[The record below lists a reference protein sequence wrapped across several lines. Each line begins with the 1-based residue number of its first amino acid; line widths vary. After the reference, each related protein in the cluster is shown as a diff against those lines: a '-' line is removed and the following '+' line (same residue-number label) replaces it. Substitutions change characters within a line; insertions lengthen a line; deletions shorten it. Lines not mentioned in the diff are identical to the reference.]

1 MPKRVYHGNL
11 QVRYKVDE
19 FDVIIVGA
27 GPAGATA
34 AYMLAKAG
42 LSVVVIE
49 RGQEPGSKNVS
60 GGLIYAQIYDEIFP
74 NFWDEA
80 PVERA
85 IAGHS
90 VVFLGDTAATAMDYR
105 DEAVAPPYNA
115 FSVLR
120 AKFDPWLAAQAEE
133 AGAMV
138 MPGFTVDELIVE
150 NGRICG
156 VKAGGDEL
164 RASVTIIAEGTRS
177 QLLKQAGLRE
187 DYAPKDVSIGIKEVI
202 KLPEQTITDRFQ
214 CLNEKEGAAYTLV
227 GHTAGAEGGGFIY
240 ANRDTLSL
248 GVVVKIDSVYKS
260 KKQPHEILDEFKSHP
275 FVQRLINGGEV
286 VEYSAQTVHRGGFH
300 LIPNLVGDGY
310 VVAGSAAR
318 LLLNNVMTLRG
329 MDVAV
334 ASAVAAAKAIIDAK
348 ANEDFSAAGLASYEQ
363 HFKETSV
370 YKDME
375 TFKDVYPLLE
385 NKRLF
390 NTYPEM
396 VCALMEDMFS
406 VQTQPGKKGY
416 RALRDRMKENDVSL
430 WDVAKDMYQIG
441 KGVAI

>member
-1 MPKRVYHGNL
+1 MDK
-11 QVRYKVDE
+11 
-19 FDVIIVGA
+19 FDVVIVGA

-34 AYMLAKAG
+34 AYLLAKAG
-42 LSVVVIE
+42 LTVVVIE

-74 NFWDEA
+74 RFWDEA

-90 VVFLGDTAATAMDYR
+90 VVFLGKKSATAMDFR
-105 DEAVAPPYNA
+105 DQALEPPYNS

-120 AKFDPWLAAQAEE
+120 AKFDPWLAARAEE

-138 MPGFTVDELIVE
+138 MPGFTVDDLVVE
-150 NGRICG
+150 NGRVHG
-156 VKAGGDEL
+156 VRAGGDEL
-164 RASVTIIAEGTRS
+164 HADVVIVAEGTRS

-202 KLPEQTITDRFQ
+202 QLPEQTITDRFQ
-214 CLNEKEGAAYTLV
+214 CLSAGEGAAYTLV

-240 ANRDTLSL
+240 TNRDTLSV
-248 GVVVKIDSVYKS
+248 GVVAKIDSVYRTKR
-260 KKQPHEILDEFKSHP
+260 QPHEILDEFKSHP
-275 FVQRLINGGEV
+275 FVTRLIHGGEV

-300 LIPNLVGDGY
+300 LIPQLYGDGY

-334 ASAVAAAKAIIDAK
+334 ASASAAAEAIIDAK
-348 ANEDFSAAGLASYEQ
+348 AKDDFSAEGLASYDQ
-363 HFKETSV
+363 YFKETSV
-370 YKDME
+370 YKDMQ
-375 TFKDVYPLLE
+375 TFKDAYPLLE

-390 NTYPEM
+390 HQYPEM
-396 VCALMEDMFS
+396 ICSIMEDMFS
-406 VQTQPGKKGY
+406 VSTRPGKKGY
-416 RALRDRMKENDVSL
+416 RALRDQMKEYDVSFL
-430 WDVAKDMYQIG
+430 DLAKDMYQIS
-441 KGVAI
+441 KGVVI

>member
-1 MPKRVYHGNL
+1 M
-11 QVRYKVDE
+11 DE
-19 FDVIIVGA
+19 FDVVIVGA

-34 AYMLAKAG
+34 AYLLAKAG

-74 NFWDEA
+74 NFWEDA

-90 VVFLGDTAATAMDYR
+90 VAFLGDTASTTMDYR
-105 DEAVAPPYNA
+105 AAATAPPYNA

-120 AKFDPWLAAQAEE
+120 AKFDPWLAAQAEA

-150 NGRICG
+150 DGRVCG
-156 VKAGGDEL
+156 VKASGDEL
-164 RASVTIIAEGTRS
+164 RAKVVVIAEGTRS

-187 DYAPKDVSIGIKEVI
+187 NYSPKDVSIGIKEVI
-202 KLPEQTITDRFQ
+202 QLPEQTITDRFQ
-214 CLNEKEGAAYTLV
+214 CLTADEGAAYTLV
-227 GHTAGAEGGGFIY
+227 GHTGGIEGGGFIY
-240 ANRDTLSL
+240 TNRATLSL
-248 GVVVKIDSVYKS
+248 GVVAKIDSVYKS
-260 KKQPHEILDEFKSHP
+260 KKQPHEILDEFKAHP
-275 FVQRLINGGEV
+275 FVARLIHGGEV

-300 LIPNLVGDGY
+300 LIPQLYGAGY

-318 LLLNNVMTLRG
+318 LLLNNVLTLRG

-334 ASAVAAAKAIIDAK
+334 ASAAAAAQAIIDA
-348 ANEDFSAAGLASYEQ
+348 AAQEDFSALGLASYEE
-363 HFKETSV
+363 HFKATSV
-370 YKDME
+370 YQDMQ

-396 VCALMEDMFS
+396 VCAIMEDMFA
-406 VQTQPGKKGY
+406 VQTRPGKKGY
-416 RALRDRMKENDVSL
+416 RALRDQMKEHDVSL
-430 WDVAKDMYQIG
+430 WNLAKDMIQIG
-441 KGVAI
+441 RGVAL

>member
-1 MPKRVYHGNL
+1 M
-11 QVRYKVDE
+11 DE
-19 FDVIIVGA
+19 FDVVIVGA

-34 AYMLAKAG
+34 AYLLAKAG

-60 GGLIYAQIYDEIFP
+60 GGLIYAQIYDEIYP
-74 NFWDEA
+74 NFWEEA

-90 VVFLGDTAATAMDYR
+90 IVFLGDTAVTAMGYR
-105 DEAVAPPYNA
+105 DEATAPPYNA

-120 AKFDPWLAAQAEE
+120 ARFDPWLAAQAEE

-138 MPGFTVDELIVE
+138 MPGFTVDELVME
-150 NGRICG
+150 DGRVTG

-164 RASVTIIAEGTRS
+164 PAKVVVIAEGTRS

-187 DYAPKDVSIGIKEVI
+187 DYDPKDVSIGIKEVI
-202 KLPEQTITDRFQ
+202 QLPEQTITDRFQ
-214 CLNEKEGAAYTLV
+214 CLTADEGAAYTLV

-240 ANRDTLSL
+240 TNRDTLSL

-260 KKQPHEILDEFKSHP
+260 KRHPHEILDEFKSHP
-275 FVQRLINGGEV
+275 FVARLINGGEV

-300 LIPNLVGDGY
+300 LIPKMVGDGY

-334 ASAVAAAKAIIDAK
+334 ASAAAAAQAIIEAK
-348 ANEDFSAAGLASYEQ
+348 EKDDFSAAGLASYER
-363 HFKETSV
+363 HFQATSV
-370 YKDME
+370 YKDMQ
-375 TFKDVYPLLE
+375 TFKNAYPLLE

-390 NTYPEM
+390 HVYPDM
-396 VCALMEDMFS
+396 VCDIMDDMFS
-406 VQTQPGKKGY
+406 VRAQPAKKGY
-416 RALRDRMKENDVSL
+416 RALRDRMKEHDVSL
-430 WDVAKDMYQIG
+430 WELAKDMVQIG
-441 KGVAI
+441 KGIAI

>member
-1 MPKRVYHGNL
+1 M
-11 QVRYKVDE
+11 DE
-19 FDVIIVGA
+19 FDVVIVGA
-27 GPAGATA
+27 GPAGITA
-34 AYMLAKAG
+34 AYLLAKAG

-60 GGLIYAQIYDEIFP
+60 GGLIYAQIYDEIYP
-74 NFWDEA
+74 NFWEEA

-90 VVFLGDTAATAMDYR
+90 VVFLGDNASTTMDYR
-105 DEAVAPPYNA
+105 TEATEPPYNA

-120 AKFDPWLAAQAEE
+120 AKFDPWLAAQAEA

-138 MPGFTVDELIVE
+138 MPGFTVDELMVE
-150 NGRICG
+150 NGRVCG

-164 RASVTIIAEGTRS
+164 PAKVVVIAEGTRS

-187 DYAPKDVSIGIKEVI
+187 DYSPKDVSIGIKEVI
-202 KLPEQTITDRFQ
+202 QLPEQTITDRFQ
-214 CLNEKEGAAYTLV
+214 CLTADEGAAYTLV

-240 ANRDTLSL
+240 TNRDTLSL
-248 GVVVKIDSVYKS
+248 GVVAKIDSVYKI
-260 KKQPHEILDEFKSHP
+260 KKQPHEILDEFKAHP
-275 FVQRLINGGEV
+275 FVARLIHGGEV

-300 LIPNLVGDGY
+300 LIPQLYGNGY

-318 LLLNNVMTLRG
+318 LLLNNVLTLRG

-334 ASAVAAAKAIIDAK
+334 ASAAAAAKAIIEANE
-348 ANEDFSAAGLASYEQ
+348 NEDFSAPGLASYEE
-363 HFKETSV
+363 HFKATSV
-370 YKDME
+370 YQDMQ

-396 VCALMEDMFS
+396 VCAIMEDMFS

-416 RALRDRMKENDVSL
+416 RALRDRMKEHGVSL
-430 WDVAKDMYQIG
+430 WDLTKDMYQIG
-441 KGVAI
+441 RGVAL

>member
-1 MPKRVYHGNL
+1 VEK
-11 QVRYKVDE
+11 
-19 FDVIIVGA
+19 FDVVIVGA
-27 GPAGATA
+27 GPAGVTA
-34 AYMLAKAG
+34 AYLLAQAG
-42 LSVVVIE
+42 FTVVVIE

-60 GGLIYAQIYDEIFP
+60 GGLIYAQIYEEIFP
-74 NFWDEA
+74 KFWEEA

-90 VVFLGDTAATAMDYR
+90 VVFLGETSATAMDFR
-105 DEAVAPPYNA
+105 DQAVEPPYNA

-138 MPGFTVDELIVE
+138 MPGFTVDDLLIE
-150 NGRICG
+150 NGRVCG

-164 RASVTIIAEGTRS
+164 YADVVIVAEGTRS
-177 QLLKQAGLRE
+177 QLLKQAGLR
-187 DYAPKDVSIGIKEVI
+187 DDFQPKDVSIGIKEVI
-202 KLPEQTITDRFQ
+202 QLPEQTITDRFQ
-214 CLNEKEGAAYTLV
+214 CLTAEEGAAYTLV

-240 ANRDTLSL
+240 TNRDTLSL
-248 GVVVKIDSVYKS
+248 GVVAKIDSVYKS
-260 KKQPHEILDEFKSHP
+260 KKQPHEILNEFKSHP
-275 FVQRLINGGEV
+275 FVARLIHGGEV

-300 LIPNLVGDGY
+300 LIPQLYGDGY
-310 VVAGSAAR
+310 VVVGSAAR

-334 ASAVAAAKAIIDAK
+334 ASAAAAAKAVIDAK
-348 ANEDFSAAGLASYEQ
+348 EKDDFSAAGLASYEQ
-363 HFKETSV
+363 HFKKTSV
-370 YKDME
+370 YKDMQ

-390 NTYPEM
+390 NAYPEM
-396 VCALMEDMFS
+396 VCAIMEDMFS
-406 VQTQPGKKGY
+406 VGTQPGKKGY
-416 RALRDRMKENDVSL
+416 RALRDHMKENDISF
-430 WDVAKDMYQIG
+430 WEMAKDLYQIG